1 MTNTKINTEKII
13 YKLINK
19 ENNSVLLETVP
30 YVDYLD
36 MAIIFYQVLD
46 GFDEGEGTCAII
58 TNKQL
63 EDADMKLS
71 DLMTYASE
79 NTPRI
84 LGLKIN
90 GILSS
95 IAEYSGDESLVE
107 ALEAELGIDADTFP
121 LYVATNKV
129 ASNGA
134 AVILY
139 KDMLKAM
146 AAKLKSDLYVI
157 PCSVHEVILVRVMK
171 NCQMNTDEIRRLITE
186 VNQTELTFSDV
197 LSDSLYYFSRD
208 TGVLSYA

>member
-63 EDADMKLS
+63 EDADIKLA

-107 ALEAELGIDADTFP
+107 ALEAELGIDAGTFP

-157 PCSVHEVILVRVMK
+157 PCSIHEVILVRVMK
-171 NCQMNTDEIRRLITE
+171 NCQMNTAELRKLISE
-186 VNQTELTFSDV
+186 VNQTELKISDV

>member
-1 MTNTKINTEKII
+1 MTNLKINKDYII

-19 ENNSVLLETVP
+19 ANNTELLESIP

-36 MAIIFYQVLD
+36 MAIIFYQVVE
-46 GFDEGEGTCAII
+46 GFNDGEGTCALI
-58 TNKQL
+58 TNKHL
-63 EDADMKLS
+63 EDSDILLK
-71 DLMTYASE
+71 DLMLYASE

-107 ALEAELGIDADTFP
+107 ALEEELGVDADMFP

-157 PCSVHEVILVRVMK
+157 PCSIHEVILVKVMK
-171 NCQMNTDEIRRLITE
+171 NCQMNTEEIRKLIAE
-186 VNQTELTFSDV
+186 VNRTELRFSDI
-197 LSDSLYYFSRD
+197 LSDSLYYYSRE

>member
-1 MTNTKINTEKII
+1 MTNTKINKEKII

>member
-1 MTNTKINTEKII
+1 MTNLKINKDYII

-19 ENNSVLLETVP
+19 ANNTELLESIP

-36 MAIIFYQVLD
+36 MAIIFYQVVE
-46 GFDEGEGTCAII
+46 GFNDGEGTCALI
-58 TNKQL
+58 TNKHL
-63 EDADMKLS
+63 EDSDILLK
-71 DLMTYASE
+71 DLMLCASE
-79 NTPRI
+79 NTPRL

-95 IAEYSGDESLVE
+95 IAEYSGDDTLVE
-107 ALEAELGIDADTFP
+107 ALEEELGVDADMFP

-157 PCSVHEVILVRVMK
+157 PCSIHEVILVKVMK
-171 NCQMNTDEIRRLITE
+171 NCQMNTEEIRKLIAE
-186 VNQTELTFSDV
+186 VNRTELRFSDI
-197 LSDSLYYFSRD
+197 LSDSLYYYSRE